1 MVERVFSIRI
11 LAYHEYLRCGR
22 RVKQVQGE
30 SVVQELYKLSAT
42 RAVDLLR
49 KREVSPLEMID
60 AAAARIEATNPKI
73 NALVTLCI
81 DRAREH
87 AKRIMQENR
96 NDRPPSFLHG
106 LPIAVKDNTDVAG
119 VRCTSGSRIYAERIA
134 PASDLVVQ
142 RLEANGAVV
151 IGKSNLPEF
160 AAGGNTFNDVFGAT
174 CNPWDTRMSASGS
187 SGGSAAALA
196 AGQVWLATGSDF
208 GGSIRTPAS
217 FCSITG
223 LRPSAGMIPRVQK
236 QPFNPLAV
244 EGPMARTVADV
255 ALMFDA
261 EAGFHPLDPLSQAGP
276 HPSFSAAAARPQR
289 PLRVAFSADLGVARA
304 VDKEVRAVCQSA
316 AGKLAKDGVA
326 VEEAHPDL
334 SDAGNTFLTL
344 RGAVYIARIA
354 PLLKKYRELLK
365 PEVIENAE
373 FGMRLKLRDVV
384 AAEIMQGEIVRSI
397 AGFFENYDALLCPA
411 VLCPPFDVNRRYVEE
426 LDGVRF
432 EGYMG
437 WLILT
442 YAVTVMAC
450 PVMALPCGFTASGLP
465 IGLQVIGKPRGEAAL
480 FSVAAYME
488 SLLGVAGLTPVDP
501 V

>member
-1 MVERVFSIRI
+1 MQEWYKLTATEAVERLKR
-11 LAYHEYLRCGR
+11 
-22 RVKQVQGE
+22 
-30 SVVQELYKLSAT
+30 
-42 RAVDLLR
+42 
-49 KREVSPLEMID
+49 REVSPLELID
-60 AAAARIEATNPKI
+60 AAEARIAATNPAI
-73 NALVTLCI
+73 NALVTLCLE
-81 DRAREH
+81 RAREH
-87 AKRIMQENR
+87 ARRIMKESGSE
-96 NDRPPSFLHG
+96 RPPQFLYG
-106 LPIAVKDNTDVAG
+106 LPIAVKDNTDVEG
-119 VRCTSGSRIYAERIA
+119 VRCTFGSRIYAERIA

-174 CNPWDTRMSASGS
+174 CNPWDVRTSASGS

-196 AGQVWLATGSDF
+196 AGQVWLATGNDF

-217 FCSITG
+217 FCSVTG
-223 LRPSAGMIPRVQK
+223 LRPSPGMVPRVQK
-236 QPFNPLAV
+236 QPFNPLSV

-276 HPSFSAAAARPQR
+276 QPRFAQAAARPQR
-289 PLRVAFSADLGVARA
+289 PLRVAYSADLGVARA
-304 VDKEVRAVCQSA
+304 VDREVRAVCRA
-316 AGKLAKDGVA
+316 AADKLAQDGVA
-326 VEEAHPDL
+326 VDEAHPDL
-334 SDAGNTFLTL
+334 ADAGNTFLTL

-354 PLLKKYRELLK
+354 PLLQKYRELLK
-365 PEVIENAE
+365 PEVIDNIE

-384 AAEIMQGEIVRSI
+384 AAEIAQGEIVRRV
-397 AGFFENYDALLCPA
+397 AGFFENYDLLLCPA
-411 VLCPPFDVNRRYVEE
+411 VLCPPFDVKRRFVEE

-442 YAVTVMAC
+442 YAVSVTAC

-480 FSVAAYME
+480 FSYAAYLE
-488 SLLGVAGLTPVDP
+488 ALWGVAGLTPIDP
-501 V
+501 K

>member
-1 MVERVFSIRI
+1 M
-11 LAYHEYLRCGR
+11 
-22 RVKQVQGE
+22 
-30 SVVQELYKLSAT
+30 QELHKLTAT
-42 RAVDLLR
+42 QAVALLR
-49 KREVSPLEMID
+49 RREVSPLELID

-87 AKRIMQENR
+87 ASRIMRETTD
-96 NDRPPSFLHG
+96 DRPPHFLYG

-119 VRCTSGSRIYAERIA
+119 VRCTSGSRIYADRIA

-187 SGGSAAALA
+187 SGGAAAALA
-196 AGQVWLATGSDF
+196 AGQVWLATGGDF

-223 LRPSAGMIPRVQK
+223 LRPSPGMVPRVQK
-236 QPFNPLAV
+236 QPFSPLSV

-261 EAGFHPLDPLSQAGP
+261 EAGFHPFDPLSQVGP
-276 HPSFSAAAARPQR
+276 HPGFSAAAARPQR
-289 PLRVAFSADLGVARA
+289 PLRVAFSADLGIAPV
-304 VDKEVRAVCQSA
+304 VDREVRAICQA
-316 AGKLAKDGVA
+316 AAAKLAQDGVA
-326 VEEAHPDL
+326 VEEDHPDL
-334 SDAGNTFLTL
+334 GDAGKTFLTL

-365 PEVIENAE
+365 PEVIENTE

-384 AAEIMQGEIVRSI
+384 AAEIVQGEIVRN
-397 AGFFENYDALLCPA
+397 AAKFFENYDLLICPA
-411 VLCPPFDVNRRYVEE
+411 VLCPPFDVTRRYPEE

-432 EGYMG
+432 QGYMG

-442 YAVTVMAC
+442 YAITVTAC
-450 PVMALPCGFTASGLP
+450 PVMALPCGFTKSGLP
-465 IGLQVIGKPRGEAAL
+465 VGLQVVGKPRGEAAL
-480 FSVAAYME
+480 FSAAAYME
-488 SLLGVAGLTPVDP
+488 TLFGVAKLTPVEP
-501 V
+501 RGS